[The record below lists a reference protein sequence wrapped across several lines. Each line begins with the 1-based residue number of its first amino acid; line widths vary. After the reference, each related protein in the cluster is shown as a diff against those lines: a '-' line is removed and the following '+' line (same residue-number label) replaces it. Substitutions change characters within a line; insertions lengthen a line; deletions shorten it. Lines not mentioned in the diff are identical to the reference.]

1 MECLRAVAGF
11 HRHIAAGDGRV
22 RLVRLGLRSELHDL
36 SAHRIDEEVH
46 VILPVVGPAADNV
59 AVGENASEPVVAHA
73 HVRRFAEIVRFAV
86 KKAEFRRENAHVLH
100 FCNFLPRDLDRLR
113 GTVDEPSGGKGAPG
127 KHEHERRRDQ
137 HGAKRPL
144 RAKGFSCIF
153 FLHSRCDLHKNFVVD
168 PAGRFHN
175 IQRFHSNSSLMR

>member
-1 MECLRAVAGF
+1 MERLLSVARF
-11 HRHIAAGDGRV
+11 HRYIAAGDGRV

-36 SAHRIDEEVH
+36 SAHRIDENIH

-86 KKAEFRRENAHVLH
+86 KKAEFRRENAHILH
-100 FCNFLPRDLDRLR
+100 FRNFLPRDLDRLR
-113 GTVDEPSGGKGAPG
+113 GAVDEPSGGKGAPG

-144 RAKGFSCIF
+144 RAKGFSCIL
-153 FLHSRCDLHKNFVVD
+153 FLHSRCDLHKNFIVD
-168 PAGRFHN
+168 PTGRFHN
-175 IQRFHSNSSLMR
+175 IQRFHSSSSLMR